1 MHLILLIYKIPK
13 SFIQRLFKNFIK
25 RCKKIIELNGGRL
38 EPVHLKQIR
47 KEVKDEEKE
56 VKEEKE
62 EKEDFE
68 DGESKK
74 LKLKMIYN
82 KNELIQKAKKE
93 IALIRKK
100 INEKKREIRKN
111 KKEYNKAK
119 KYSVR
124 IGKNIQAV
132 TDKEAA
138 KKLKNIEL
146 QNYNF
151 RVKWIKK
158 CISENLEKYF
168 KYFKKV
174 CDNMEIEETNAST
187 VDGEI
192 KKF

>member
-1 MHLILLIYKIPK
+1 
-13 SFIQRLFKNFIK
+13 
-25 RCKKIIELNGGRL
+25 
-38 EPVHLKQIR
+38 
-47 KEVKDEEKE
+47 
-56 VKEEKE
+56 
-62 EKEDFE
+62 
-68 DGESKK
+68 
-74 LKLKMIYN
+74 MIYN
-82 KNELIQKAKKE
+82 KNELLQKAKKE

-100 INEKKREIRKN
+100 IKEKKREIRKN

-138 KKLKNIEL
+138 KKIKNIEL

-168 KYFKKV
+168 K
-174 CDNMEIEETNAST
+174 
-187 VDGEI
+187 
-192 KKF
+192 

>member
-1 MHLILLIYKIPK
+1 MGRIKKKVKERRAKNLDELKLITIEEWNKIPK
-13 SFIQRLFKNFIK
+13 SFIQKLFKNFIK
-25 RCKKIIELNGGRL
+25 RCKKFKELNGGRL

-74 LKLKMIYN
+74 SKLKMIYN

-100 INEKKREIRKN
+100 IKEKKREIRKN
-111 KKEYNKAK
+111 LKEYNKAK
-119 KYSVR
+119 KYSIR
-124 IGKNIQAV
+124 IVKNIQAV
-132 TDKEAA
+132 TDKEAT
-138 KKLKNIEL
+138 KKIKNIEL

-151 RVKWIKK
+151 RVKWIKNVSRK
-158 CISENLEKYF
+158 I
-168 KYFKKV
+168 
-174 CDNMEIEETNAST
+174 
-187 VDGEI
+187 
-192 KKF
+192 